1 MLVTEGDSLLCST
14 LFTNVISGM
23 EIQLMFCL

>member
-1 MLVTEGDSLLCST
+1 MMVTEGDSLLCSI
-14 LFTNVISGM
+14 LFTNIINDM

>member
-14 LFTNVISGM
+14 LFTNILSDM
-23 EIQLMFCL
+23 EIQLVFCL